1 MDAIDRTIIQMAYAN
16 CRISYEALARIV
28 NLTPNAVKNRLHS
41 LIDSHVLSQFLI
53 TYAPGAVGADSYHAI
68 VLTNGTE
75 LSSDVVKKKSDTI
88 HSSDIL
94 AQ

>member
-1 MDAIDRTIIQMAYAN
+1 MAYAN